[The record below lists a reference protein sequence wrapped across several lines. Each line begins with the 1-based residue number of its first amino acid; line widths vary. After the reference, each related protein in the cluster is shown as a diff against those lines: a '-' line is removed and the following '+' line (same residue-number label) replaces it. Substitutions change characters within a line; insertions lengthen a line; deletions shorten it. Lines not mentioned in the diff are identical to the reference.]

1 MNIRN
6 YKTEDYSQVAELYKD
21 SSLFGGQFDVER
33 DAEEKLASCTEE
45 DHQSILVCE
54 VDNKI
59 IGTVSLIEDKRV
71 AWLFRFAV
79 QKGQSE
85 AEAIKSL
92 YDKAIGILKERGHR
106 QVLVYSPVGNETLDN
121 RYLNLG
127 FNKGGDYTCYWKE
140 I

>member
-21 SSLFGGQFDVER
+21 SSLFGGQFDPDR
-33 DAEEKLASCTEE
+33 DAEDRLASRVKT
-45 DHQSILVCE
+45 DPQSILVCE

-79 QKGQSE
+79 QKGKNE
-85 AEAIKSL
+85 TIKAL
-92 YDKAIGILKERGHR
+92 HNKAIDILKERGHK
-106 QVLVYSPVGNETLDN
+106 QVLVYSPVGNEPLDN

-127 FNKGGDYTCYWKE
+127 FQKGSDYTCYWKE

>member
-6 YKTEDYSQVAELYKD
+6 YKAEDYSQVAELYKD
-21 SSLFGGQFDVER
+21 SSLFGGQFDIER

-45 DHQSILVCE
+45 DPQSILVCE

-79 QKGQSE
+79 QNGKD
-85 AEAIKSL
+85 EAIKAL
-92 YDKAIGILKERGHR
+92 NNKAIEILKERGHK
-106 QVLVYSPVGNETLDN
+106 QVLVYSPVGNEPLDN

-127 FNKGGDYTCYWKE
+127 FQKGSDYTCFWKE